1 MRAPGRLRQQRMA
14 HPPIRGDEDLSVLM
28 VRAAAGEA
36 AAESAF
42 VSRTIDDVWRYCA
55 HLLGPNLAD
64 DATQATYL
72 RALRSLNN
80 FRGDSSPRTWL
91 IGVARNTCL
100 DERRS
105 LARRSR
111 LVDRITA
118 QPAEALERNPHHTGT
133 VELDELIDELSPDR
147 REAFLLT
154 QVLGFPYEDA
164 AQMVGCPV
172 GTIRSRVARAR
183 ADLLALVDVDDEE
196 EHAPT
201 LTALG

>member
-1 MRAPGRLRQQRMA
+1 MRVPGRLRQQRTA

-72 RALRSLNN
+72 RALRSLGN

-105 LARRSR
+105 SRSTTRKSTGSPSPRSADPFVTVRARLRS
-111 LVDRITA
+111 
-118 QPAEALERNPHHTGT
+118 NP
-133 VELDELIDELSPDR
+133 
-147 REAFLLT
+147 
-154 QVLGFPYEDA
+154 
-164 AQMVGCPV
+164 
-172 GTIRSRVARAR
+172 ARAR
-183 ADLLALVDVDDEE
+183 L
-196 EHAPT
+196 PPR
-201 LTALG
+201 